1 MKEQKKGNLAMISLP
16 SNGIAQLGIMKR
28 DGVIS
33 CPQSSRNAGGAGLQH
48 TSKRSENWK
57 VSLSELAKYTK

>member
-1 MKEQKKGNLAMISLP
+1 MISLP
-16 SNGIAQLGIMKR
+16 NNGIAQLGIMKR

-48 TSKRSENWK
+48 TSQRSENWK
-57 VSLSELAKYTK
+57 VPLSESAKYTK